1 MCVAKWTQ
9 TGEGHRGSVMGD
21 FQCECD
27 MHAALGE
34 GVRQM
39 KADISQGRSRH
50 GPSNS
55 RKEVLFP
62 AEGWRAGNSGGE
74 IAHLFRLL
82 METS

>member
-34 GVRQM
+34 GGG
-39 KADISQGRSRH
+39 KANESRHIIREEQTWPIGIQGR
-50 GPSNS
+50 
-55 RKEVLFP
+55 KCYF
-62 AEGWRAGNSGGE
+62 
-74 IAHLFRLL
+74 
-82 METS
+82 